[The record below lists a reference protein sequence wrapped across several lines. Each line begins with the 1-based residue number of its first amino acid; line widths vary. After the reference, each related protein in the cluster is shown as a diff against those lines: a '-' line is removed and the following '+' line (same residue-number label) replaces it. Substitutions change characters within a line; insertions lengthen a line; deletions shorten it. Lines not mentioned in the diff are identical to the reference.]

1 MPTLHIS
8 IQQRNDLRAAAHS
21 LRPVVLI
28 GDKGLSDAVLKEI
41 DVHLNAH
48 QLIKIRVSGDD
59 RESRIAAFDTICT
72 TLQAE
77 PIHHIGKI
85 LTIYRRNPERADL
98 LDTSEP
104 ATRAVRKA
112 NEPYTPKKLAA
123 VGVSKTKKKPSR
135 QPSNPASRVATA
147 DTTSKKRTSGSL
159 SKPRK
164 PAKPY

>member
-1 MPTLHIS
+1 MPTLNIS

-21 LRPVVLI
+21 LRPVVQI
-28 GDKGLSDAVLKEI
+28 GDKGVSDAVLKEI

-48 QLIKIRVSGDD
+48 QLIKIRVAGDD
-59 RESRIAAFDTICT
+59 RESRLAAFDTICSS
-72 TLQAE
+72 LQAE

-85 LTIYRRNPERADL
+85 LTIYRRNVERPDL
-98 LDTSEP
+98 LDASEP

-123 VGVSKTKKKPSR
+123 VGVTKTKKKPSR

-147 DTTSKKRTSGSL
+147 DTQGRKRTPSSL

-164 PAKPY
+164 PAKSY